1 MALSRINA
9 QSIADGTIVAADI
22 ADGSITGPKLGAT
35 AINANNIVDGTITN
49 AKIDTV
55 ANTKLTGTIT
65 ATQMA
70 ANSVN
75 STILQTN
82 SVENYLN
89 AQGFGL
95 GMRNRIINGAM
106 EIDQRNAGANTVVS
120 SNAPYTLDRWRAQI
134 SQHNGSMNVRQ
145 QSITTEGY
153 VKSLRA
159 IVTTANTSLP
169 ASSLTRVWQS
179 IEGLN
184 VADLGWG
191 TANASPVTLSFVVQS
206 SNTGTFSGSI
216 TNYDENRSYPF
227 EYTIDTANTLEK
239 KTITIPG
246 DTSGNW
252 SSNTEGSIALNFNLG
267 AGSTLLGTADAW
279 TGSWKTGVTGS
290 FSLIGVLNA
299 TWFLT
304 GVQIEKGSV
313 ATPFERR
320 PYGTELALCQ
330 RYYEKSYNQSVTPG
344 TASVGISGFATSTT
358 SGYNFGSI
366 KFAVTK
372 RADPTVSTWSFN
384 GTAGRV
390 ADGNGSDLAANS
402 ASINQAKETG
412 FNLNNNSGGT
422 LTFAGNNYLV
432 NWAASAEL

>member
-1 MALSRINA
+1 MALSRINS
-9 QSIADGTIVAADI
+9 QSIADGTVIASDI
-22 ADGSITGPKLGAT
+22 ADGSITT
-35 AINANNIVDGTITN
+35 AKIADGNVTS

-55 ANTKLTGTIT
+55 ANTKIAGTIT

-191 TANASPVTLSFVVQS
+191 TANASPITLSFVVQS

-320 PYGTELALCQ
+320 PYTTELQLCQ
-330 RYYEKSYNQSVTPG
+330 RYFQSYAEGLYQALRPNFVNGGANDSGPPYTSMILYPVKMRATPS
-344 TASVGISGFATSTT
+344 ASLS
-358 SGYNFGSI
+358 N
-366 KFAVTK
+366 
-372 RADPTVSTWSFN
+372 
-384 GTAGRV
+384 
-390 ADGNGSDLAANS
+390 NS
-402 ASINQAKETG
+402 ASINSADDSRARIVYSSTRSPGQSEMIIT
-412 FNLNNNSGGT
+412 T
-422 LTFAGNNYLV
+422 LVL
-432 NWAASAEL
+432 SAEL